1 MTRTPHANSRRV
13 LRWIFRRG
21 NHLLT
26 CQLTK
31 VASSGR
37 YILSLVPHWDREHGD
52 SETFESGLG
61 ALHRHAVI
69 ANTLRDS
76 GWKVV
81 AYTGPSP
88 FTPDYAAL
96 LVRPAA

>member
-1 MTRTPHANSRRV
+1 MKTTTHASSRRV

-21 NHLLT
+21 NHLIT

-31 VASSGR
+31 AMSSGR
-37 YILSLVPHWDREHGD
+37 YILSLVPHWDRAQGD
-52 SETFESGLG
+52 SETFDSGLG

-69 ANTLRDS
+69 ARSLRDS

-88 FTPDYAAL
+88 FTPDYESVLVNRAA
-96 LVRPAA
+96 

>member
-1 MTRTPHANSRRV
+1 MKTMPRPNSRRV
-13 LRWIFRRG
+13 LRWIFQRG
-21 NHLLT
+21 NHLIT

-31 VASSGR
+31 AMSSGR
-37 YILSLVPHWDREHGD
+37 YVLSLVPHWDRAQGD
-52 SETFESGLG
+52 SETFDSGLG

-69 ANTLRDS
+69 AKSLRDS

-88 FTPDYAAL
+88 FTPDYEAL
-96 LVRPAA
+96 LVRHAA

>member
-1 MTRTPHANSRRV
+1 MKKMTRPSSRRV

-31 VASSGR
+31 VFGSR
-37 YILSLVPHWDREHGD
+37 YILSLVPHWDRAHGD
-52 SETFESGLG
+52 SESFDSGLS

-69 ANTLRDS
+69 AKSLRDA

-88 FTPDYAAL
+88 FTPDYQAL
-96 LVRPAA
+96 LAQRAA

>member
-1 MTRTPHANSRRV
+1 MTTPAASSRRV

-26 CQLTK
+26 CQLTR
-31 VASSGR
+31 VLGSRR
-37 YILSLVPHWDREHGD
+37 YVLSLVPHWDRSHGD

-69 ANTLRDS
+69 AKTLRDS
-76 GWKVV
+76 GWKVI

-88 FTPDYAAL
+88 FTPDYEAL
-96 LVRPAA
+96 LAKRAA

>member
-1 MTRTPHANSRRV
+1 MKMMTRPSSRRV

-31 VASSGR
+31 IFGNR
-37 YILSLVPHWDREHGD
+37 YVLSLVPHWDREHGD
-52 SETFESGLG
+52 TETFESGLS
-61 ALHRHAVI
+61 ALHRHAII
-69 ANTLRDS
+69 AKSLRDA

-88 FTPDYAAL
+88 FTPDYQAL
-96 LVRPAA
+96 LARRAA

>member
-1 MTRTPHANSRRV
+1 MTTHASSRRV

-21 NHLLT
+21 NHFMT
-26 CQLTK
+26 CQLTRLMG
-31 VASSGR
+31 SSR
-37 YILSLVPHWDREHGD
+37 YVLSLVPHWDRSQGD
-52 SETFESGLG
+52 NETFDSGVG

-69 ANTLRDS
+69 AKTLRDA

-88 FTPDYAAL
+88 FTPDYESVLAQRAA
-96 LVRPAA
+96 